1 MNASSP
7 LALLAILF
15 SAVSVAWAQP
25 APCDVDVYAVY
36 QREPVRPSWVFNRST
51 YTHDPFTGARVA
63 QYQRLPAIEPLDDP
77 RMITSR
83 YRRVRTNLRGTDGSI
98 DSTYETQ
105 SWGNG
110 RGGLDAEW
118 ERFHDA
124 WKESYLT
131 GGFYNQ
137 QNPGFGGGF
146 PGWGWGNGFP
156 QGGFPNGGFPNGGF
170 PNGGWAP
177 NQGFPPGQGFPH
189 GNGQSPHG
197 GPWQDNWPQWNGG
210 QGNGPRGGGP
220 HGGGN
225 HHGPNGNEHA
235 DED

>member
-1 MNASSP
+1 MNALSPFALFTLLISIVSSG
-7 LALLAILF
+7 
-15 SAVSVAWAQP
+15 SAQP
-25 APCDVDVYAVY
+25 APCEAEMPGGDVLYPSYATLPA
-36 QREPVRPSWVFNRST
+36 QPSWVFARST

-98 DSTYETQ
+98 DSTYEVQ
-105 SWGNG
+105 NWGNG

-137 QNPGFGGGF
+137 SPSFGGGH
-146 PGWGWGNGFP
+146 PGWGWGGGFP
-156 QGGFPNGGFPNGGF
+156 QGGFPGGGFPNGGYGF
-170 PNGGWAP
+170 PGQGQGGWMP
-177 NQGFPPGQGFPH
+177 NQGFPPGHGPSPQDGPWKDNWPH
-189 GNGQSPHG
+189 GNMGHG
-197 GPWQDNWPQWNGG
+197 KGDSFDGKHDGPKWNGA
-210 QGNGPRGGGP
+210 
-220 HGGGN
+220 
-225 HHGPNGNEHA
+225 EH
-235 DED
+235 ED